1 MVYDGIERSAY
12 YNEINAMRANIVQW
26 ENQLKEEEAKL
37 QECADEIRKKL
48 DDADLAIVVLT
59 GLP

>member
-1 MVYDGIERSAY
+1 
-12 YNEINAMRANIVQW
+12 MRANIERW

-48 DDADLAIVVLT
+48 DDADLAIVVLIAS
-59 GLP
+59 P

>member
-1 MVYDGIERSAY
+1 MCDGIERSAY
-12 YNEINAMRANIVQW
+12 YNEINAMRVNIERW

-59 GLP
+59 VSP

>member
-1 MVYDGIERSAY
+1 MCGGIERSAY
-12 YNEINAMRANIVQW
+12 YNEINAMRANIERW

-59 GLP
+59 TSP

>member
-1 MVYDGIERSAY
+1 
-12 YNEINAMRANIVQW
+12 MRANIVQW

-59 GLP
+59 RLP

>member
-1 MVYDGIERSAY
+1 MCDGIERSTY

-26 ENQLKEEEAKL
+26 AKL